1 MQSKQRTKEEKE
13 EEKTQ
18 QIPNHKT
25 QKKKHLSLNTFH
37 LLFKIYHLSPAS
49 HNSFIS

>member
-25 QKKKHLSLNTFH
+25 QKKTFVT
-37 LLFKIYHLSPAS
+37 YHFP
-49 HNSFIS
+49 FTI